1 MVLTGRILI
10 PAQHSRPQKTNF
22 QFTLTVTGRLLLI
35 TLLEKRKKWF
45 RESQGKESKTKK
57 GEHKGININKQI
69 LKSQKMNKEV
79 SQYSGITE

>member
-22 QFTLTVTGRLLLI
+22 QFPLTVTGRLLLI
-35 TLLEKRKKWF
+35 TQLENRKKRF

-57 GEHKGININKQI
+57 GDKKGEHKGININKQI
-69 LKSQKMNKEV
+69 FKKSENE
-79 SQYSGITE
+79 